1 MPGWLPGTLIPKNI
15 IMNIERDAEWLKNQR
30 AILIKAVNEVTST
43 IMTEILKPHSEPKYY
58 LELSMGIA
66 GRMIGITVYDN
77 DANNQVDKLE
87 IWCMDLIFDE
97 GVFTF
102 RKDEIKQRVKKSL
115 VELRAMKAMAQK
127 YVNLNDKN

>member
-1 MPGWLPGTLIPKNI
+1 MTSNER

-43 IMTEILKPHSEPKYY
+43 IMTEILKPHSEPKYH

-115 VELRAMKAMAQK
+115 VELRAMKEMAQK